1 MSEPNDNL
9 TLLRLL
15 HQCAHKINM
24 SNKYPGQGRLLV
36 LLHKKGTLTQRELIE
51 ITQRRS
57 ATLSEQLAS
66 MEKSGYITRTKNSL
80 DNRNIDVSFT
90 ALGEQAAIEAEQA
103 RAELAD
109 RVFGT
114 LQKEEKMQLETI
126 LLKLS
131 QTLPLVMKKE
141 YSAYEINLSLYSKT
155 SWFFYCSYDISMYR
169 SNC

>member
-1 MSEPNDNL
+1 MSKPNDNL

-15 HQCAHKINM
+15 HQCAHRINM
-24 SNKYPGQGRLLV
+24 SSKFPGQGRLLV

-57 ATLSEQLAS
+57 ATLSERLAS
-66 MEKSGYITRTKNSL
+66 MEKSGYIPR
-80 DNRNIDVSFT
+80 
-90 ALGEQAAIEAEQA
+90 EQAAIEAEQA

-131 QTLPLVMKKE
+131 QTLPPSCHEKGV
-141 YSAYEINLSLYSKT
+141 
-155 SWFFYCSYDISMYR
+155 
-169 SNC
+169 

>member
-1 MSEPNDNL
+1 M
-9 TLLRLL
+9 
-15 HQCAHKINM
+15 
-24 SNKYPGQGRLLV
+24 V

-80 DNRNIDVSFT
+80 DNRNIDVSLT

-131 QTLPLVMKKE
+131 QTLPPSCHEKGV
-141 YSAYEINLSLYSKT
+141 
-155 SWFFYCSYDISMYR
+155 
-169 SNC
+169 

>member
-80 DNRNIDVSFT
+80 DNRNIDVSLT
-90 ALGEQAAIEAEQA
+90 ALGAIEAEQA

-131 QTLPLVMKKE
+131 QTLPPSCHEKGV
-141 YSAYEINLSLYSKT
+141 
-155 SWFFYCSYDISMYR
+155 
-169 SNC
+169 

>member
-1 MSEPNDNL
+1 MLKPNDNL

-15 HQCAHKINM
+15 HQCAHRINM
-24 SNKYPGQGRLLV
+24 SSKFPGQGRLLV

-66 MEKSGYITRTKNSL
+66 MEKSGDITRTKNSL
-80 DNRNIDVSFT
+80 DNRNIDVSLT

-131 QTLPLVMKKE
+131 QTLPPSCHEKGV
-141 YSAYEINLSLYSKT
+141 
-155 SWFFYCSYDISMYR
+155 
-169 SNC
+169 

>member
-1 MSEPNDNL
+1 MLKPNDNL

-15 HQCAHKINM
+15 HQCAHRINM
-24 SNKYPGQGRLLV
+24 SSKFPGQGRLLV

-80 DNRNIDVSFT
+80 DNRNIDVSLT

-103 RAELAD
+103 RCRTCRPCIWHITKRRKDAV
-109 RVFGT
+109 RNY
-114 LQKEEKMQLETI
+114 TI
-126 LLKLS
+126 KAISNAPSLLS
-131 QTLPLVMKKE
+131 
-141 YSAYEINLSLYSKT
+141 
-155 SWFFYCSYDISMYR
+155 
-169 SNC
+169 

>member
-1 MSEPNDNL
+1 MSEPNYNL

-15 HQCAHKINM
+15 HQCAHRINM
-24 SNKYPGQGRLLV
+24 SSKYPGQGRLLV

-57 ATLSEQLAS
+57 ATLSEQLAG
-66 MEKSGYITRTKNSL
+66 MEKAGYITRTKNPL
-80 DNRNIDVSFT
+80 DNRNIDVSLT

-109 RVFGT
+109 HVFGT
-114 LQKEEKMQLETI
+114 LQEEEKMQLETI

-131 QTLPLVMKKE
+131 QTFPSPCHEKGV
-141 YSAYEINLSLYSKT
+141 
-155 SWFFYCSYDISMYR
+155 
-169 SNC
+169 